1 MTNPV
6 NPEKPAE
13 PTYAPRPAW
22 VKWLLIAA
30 LVVLPIVVVALLA
43 GGEHGP
49 GRHLSGLGAPTGAST
64 ALAAAAP
71 AAA

>member
-1 MTNPV
+1 MTNPI

-13 PTYAPRPAW
+13 PTYAPRPGW

-30 LVVLPIVVVALLA
+30 LVVLLVVVVALLS

-49 GRHLSGLGAPTGAST
+49 GRHLSGLGAATGTSGV
-64 ALAAAAP
+64 LAAVAAG
-71 AAA
+71 A